1 MPTANRGLDVAGL
14 TMMRVAADVLI
25 EALASGMDPAS
36 EPARA
41 ATKSIADLTKHTP
54 PGSLNPQIYNAALLK
69 LFNKQRAQSPMMA
82 AMRSQGQQ
90 QPQPGA
96 PPGGAGGA
104 PPPGAAPPPPPGGA
118 GAMASP
124 PMPQAA

>member
-1 MPTANRGLDVAGL
+1 
-14 TMMRVAADVLI
+14 MMRVAADVLI

-36 EPARA
+36 DPARA
-41 ATKSIADLTKHTP
+41 ATKAIADLTKHTP

-69 LFNKQRAQSPMMA
+69 LFNKQRAQAPMMA
-82 AMRSQGQQ
+82 AMRAGGQQ
-90 QPQPGA
+90 QPQPQAPGAGGAPGA
-96 PPGGAGGA
+96 PPGGA
-104 PPPGAAPPPPPGGA
+104 P